1 VTEPLNIERI
11 LEFIGYDEDP
21 ANVVEI
27 TVGVGYLE
35 LHRLDGTVRYFKTI
49 HRPDGSI
56 KLTGQDITWVMEW
69 EILMGG
75 KG

>member
-1 VTEPLNIERI
+1 MEPLNIERI
-11 LEFIGYDEDP
+11 LEVIGYDEDP
-21 ANVVEI
+21 ANVIEI

-35 LHRLDGTVRYFKTI
+35 LRRLDGTVRYFKTL

-56 KLTGQDITWVMEW
+56 KLTDQDITWVIEW
-69 EILMGG
+69 EILMRG